1 MKEKSRKMVN
11 KAVSVQ
17 VMRDSDA
24 WTIANKIPSK
34 ELMYR
39 AGEGIFQAVEWQ
51 GPVAVVCG
59 SGNNAGDGYVVADL
73 LQSNGV
79 SCTIFLLSEKFS
91 EDGGYYF
98 ERCKEHG
105 VPVKL
110 FPEEEC
116 ESVFQEYKMI
126 LDCILGTGFQGDVR
140 GKAAAAIDAINASG
154 AYVVSADINS
164 GLNGDSG
171 YGTKY
176 VKSDLTVSIGEFKF
190 GHFKGLAKAAM
201 KEKVNIDIGIELCEE
216 AVPVEE
222 PVKLLVFSD
231 SHGRKGK
238 VKKILEAHKN
248 ADGIIFL
255 GDGEKDLETLPLGD
269 ESVLYQVRGNC
280 DRESREAV
288 TLIKEIAGVR
298 FYITHGYEQGV
309 KYGLGKLAA
318 FAKKENCRA
327 ALFGHTHR
335 VHLSE
340 EDCVFLFNPGSA
352 ANGDYGIILIDEE
365 EPVFLPMKISL

>member
-91 EDGGYYF
+91 EDGRYYF

-105 VPVKL
+105 APVKL
-110 FPEEEC
+110 FPEEEY

-176 VKSDLTVSIGEFKF
+176 VKSDLTVSIGDFKF

-288 TLIKEIAGVR
+288 TLIKEIAGIR

-309 KYGLGKLAA
+309 KYGLAKLAA
-318 FAKKENCRA
+318 FAKEENCRA

-340 EDCVFLFNPGSA
+340 EEGVVLFNPGSA
-352 ANGDYGIILIDEE
+352 ANGDYGVILIDGEKID
-365 EPVFLPMKISL
+365 FLSEQI